1 MNTKSFRKSVLF
13 LHISLFYRL
22 AQFAQNEEGSGI
34 PPEIQLFDIF
44 SDQIS
49 QVIQVSGFV
58 FFFRKKILNT
68 YTVEPCFSK
77 VFLGQLSWN
86 VHGHVHVPVLQSL
99 KFPLE
104 IYT

>member
-13 LHISLFYRL
+13 LHIHVSLFDRL

-49 QVIQVSGFV
+49 QVIQV
-58 FFFRKKILNT
+58 IL
-68 YTVEPCFSK
+68 
-77 VFLGQLSWN
+77 
-86 VHGHVHVPVLQSL
+86 VHTL
-99 KFPLE
+99 
-104 IYT
+104 